1 MFAFLR
7 NRPDRRPILFLAG
20 SATSA
25 VPTHAQIEPA
35 IEHST
40 EPSLAPPAGARSPRL
55 LLLVALSGSAGLIHA
70 RALFDHASH
79 YWLFGVF
86 FGALTYG
93 QTLWAVWMYRR
104 PDDERPLLPA
114 AVASLAVVAIWVV
127 SRTVGLP
134 IGPWAGRPEPFGIED
149 ITASLDEL
157 VLAALI
163 IAMLRPD
170 RRLAAR
176 LAWLNGGNCA
186 RVGSMLCSLSLLAA
200 LFGHHTHP
208 TR

>member
-1 MFAFLR
+1 MFPFLR
-7 NRPDRRPILFLAG
+7 SRLDRGRTPLVVG
-20 SATSA
+20 KATSA
-25 VPTHAQIEPA
+25 VQAHAQVEPA
-35 IEHST
+35 IEHPTKPGS
-40 EPSLAPPAGARSPRL
+40 APPAGRRSPRL

-70 RALFDHASH
+70 RALIDHAGH

-86 FGALTYG
+86 FGALTYA

-114 AVASLAVVAIWVV
+114 AFASLAVVAIWLV

-157 VLAALI
+157 VLAALVV
-163 IAMLRPD
+163 AMLRPD
-170 RRLAAR
+170 RRIAAR